1 MEKKYMETELFCIH
15 CEDDTLHQIT
25 YINDVIT
32 KVECE
37 ECHNIIELRVNVMQE
52 FYKESYQ
59 RIASKPAR
67 MTNEYRDDLSHFLFS
82 LPIRVITKP
91 YRIVKDLKGSR
102 EIIRDY
108 QSTHHKDYG

>member
-1 MEKKYMETELFCIH
+1 MKRKYMETELFCIH
-15 CEDDTLHQIT
+15 CEDDTLHLIT
-25 YINDVIT
+25 YLNDVIT

-37 ECHNIIELRVNVMQE
+37 DCQNGIELRVNVMEE
-52 FYKESYQ
+52 FYKESYH

-67 MTNEYRDDLSHFLFS
+67 ITNEYREDLSHFLFS

-91 YRIVKDLKGSR
+91 YRLVQDLKGAR

-108 QSTHHKDYG
+108 QANYKDFG